1 MVVSGL
7 VIKEHRLEN
16 VKIDA
21 STMVADNCKEL
32 IPTTIIYLDE
42 LETVN
47 ITGNGFHSASANQD
61 RKSVV

>member
-1 MVVSGL
+1 MITPPRCTKWHRLLLLVLIVVVSGL

-32 IPTTIIYLDE
+32 ILSLIHI
-42 LETVN
+42 
-47 ITGNGFHSASANQD
+47 
-61 RKSVV
+61 